1 VAFDHES
8 CKMTETCSKCNILD
22 DSASD
27 EIVTC
32 ALCSKN
38 YHGRC
43 MDVPSEL
50 VAYLSSRND
59 LAWSCKDCV
68 GEPVKLET
76 KQCLN
81 VLMKKISS
89 MAEDIEALK
98 AKSGPRPAFSSVLR
112 NNMETPKT
120 AKRRMDDGGEHS
132 VKRPRV
138 NTPALIIGNGAIV
151 DDLKP
156 VAPVKWLYVSR
167 LDPDTTEQAVTNKL
181 ASALN
186 VEAKLFNCI
195 KLNPRVPFPS
205 FISFKVGMSD
215 ELLQRSLAPEVWP
228 KGVAI
233 REFINRPRNFFGPPA
248 VRL

>member
-1 VAFDHES
+1 
-8 CKMTETCSKCNILD
+8 MTETCAKCNILD
-22 DSASD
+22 DSSSED
-27 EIVTC
+27 IVTC

-38 YHGRC
+38 FHGKC
-43 MDVPSEL
+43 MDVPTEL
-50 VAYLSSRND
+50 VNFLNSRSDLS
-59 LAWSCKDCV
+59 WSCKDCV
-68 GEPVKLET
+68 GEPEKLET

-81 VLMKKISS
+81 VLMKKVSS

-98 AKSGPRPAFSSVLR
+98 AKAAPRPTFSSLVR
-112 NNMETPKT
+112 NNLETPKT

-138 NTPALIIGNGAIV
+138 TTPALIIGNGDVV

-167 LDPDTTEQAVTNKL
+167 LTPDTTEQAVTNKL

-186 VEAKLFNCI
+186 VDEKLFNCI
-195 KLNPRVPFPS
+195 KLNPRMPTPS
-205 FISFKVGMSD
+205 FISFKVGMTD
-215 ELLQRSLAPEVWP
+215 DLLQRSLAPEVWP
-228 KGVAI
+228 TGVAV